1 MNTGNT
7 FFNGVV
13 HFNLEII
20 ILNIK
25 KNLNKTNMHT
35 STVTCTH
42 SHLFL
47 GGTSFLRIYVDL
59 FLLDYQL
66 IVLAY
71 CIFEYHSPRCCTKC
85 VFCKWGCI
93 MNPNKCKIMFWF
105 LLKCYLIV
113 HQYKLMKENMFKVNE
128 LHLQV
133 HEQCTIVTDERW
145 SWQIIY

>member
-13 HFNLEII
+13 HFYLEII

-59 FLLDYQL
+59 FLLDY
-66 IVLAY
+66 
-71 CIFEYHSPRCCTKC
+71 
-85 VFCKWGCI
+85 
-93 MNPNKCKIMFWF
+93 
-105 LLKCYLIV
+105 
-113 HQYKLMKENMFKVNE
+113 
-128 LHLQV
+128 
-133 HEQCTIVTDERW
+133 
-145 SWQIIY
+145 